1 MVRRGDRKDMKRIL
15 VVVISMLV
23 ASLLA
28 VGITVARSEPAHA
41 AGGGYVE
48 RCGGG
53 EIFLNEKE
61 HETFV
66 LHNEIRTK
74 NDLPTFCVH
83 PQLEEAARAHS
94 KDMIRRDYFS
104 HNTKRRGTFDERLA
118 QFGYDANG
126 YNFYRVGEN
135 IALGSG
141 PYGEPQN
148 RMNAWMHSDGHR
160 HNILNEDYREIGI
173 GTSTGEYKNV
183 TGVTMYTVDFGVRR

>member
-1 MVRRGDRKDMKRIL
+1 MKRTL

-23 ASLLA
+23 ANVIA
-28 VGITVARSEPAHA
+28 VGITVARSESAHA
-41 AGGGYVE
+41 AGGGNVE

-61 HETFV
+61 HEIFV

-83 PQLEEAARAHS
+83 PRLEEAARTHS

-104 HNTKRRGTFDERLA
+104 YNTKRRGTFDERLV
-118 QFGYDANG
+118 QFGYGAKG
-126 YNFYRVGEN
+126 YSFYRVGEN

-141 PYGEPQN
+141 PYGAPQN
-148 RMNAWMHSDGHR
+148 RLNA
-160 HNILNEDYREIGI
+160 
-173 GTSTGEYKNV
+173 
-183 TGVTMYTVDFGVRR
+183 